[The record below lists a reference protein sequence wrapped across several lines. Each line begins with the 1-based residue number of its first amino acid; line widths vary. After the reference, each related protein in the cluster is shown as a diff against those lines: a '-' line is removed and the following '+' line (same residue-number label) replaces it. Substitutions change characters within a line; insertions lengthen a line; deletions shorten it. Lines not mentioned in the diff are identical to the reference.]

1 MRFGQFSAGLCLAF
15 VLGAQDFSEVQFE
28 RNAVGL
34 RYGEGPVWSKAVAGI
49 LFADVPNNVIQAF
62 VPGKGV
68 GKFKEQLQGP
78 SGLAM
83 DSDGRLIVAE
93 TRGRR
98 LIRYPAGQD
107 KDFEVLVDKFEG
119 KKFNAPNDVVVR
131 KDGQIYF
138 TDPAFGAQADS
149 MELGFYGIY
158 HVTTKGEVSLVAKP
172 KGRPNG
178 LALSPNGKI
187 LYVTNSDERK
197 IYAYDLDGRGKATGE
212 RVVVA
217 KTDGIPDGIETDE
230 KGNLYVAEDTLRVYT
245 PAGKNLESM
254 RLAEKPSNLAFG
266 DPDGLTLYVTTKTGL
281 YRTRV
286 KLGGAGFG
294 PKSSDGAGAR

>member
-1 MRFGQFSAGLCLAF
+1 MRFERFCLAA
-15 VLGAQDFSEVQFE
+15 LLAACGAAQDFSEVQFE

-34 RYGEGPVWSKAVAGI
+34 RYGEGPVWSKAVGGV
-49 LFADVPNNVIQAF
+49 LFTDVPNNVIQAF

-68 GKFKEQLQGP
+68 GKYKEQLQGP
-78 SGLAM
+78 SGMAI
-83 DSDGRLIVAE
+83 DSEGRLIVAE

-98 LIRYPAGQD
+98 LIRYPIGQD
-107 KDFEVLVDKFEG
+107 KNFDVLVDKFEG
-119 KKFNAPNDVVVR
+119 KKLNAPNDVVVR

-138 TDPAFGAQADS
+138 TDPAFGAQADT
-149 MELGFYGIY
+149 MELNHYGIY
-158 HVTTKGEVSLVAKP
+158 QVSPKGELSLLAKP

-197 IYAYDLDGRGKATGE
+197 IYAYDLDGRGKASGE
-212 RVVVA
+212 RVLVA
-217 KTDGIPDGIETDE
+217 KTEGIPDGIETDE

-245 PAGKNLESM
+245 PAGKNVESL

-266 DPDGLTLYVTTKTGL
+266 DPDGLTLYVTTKAGL

-286 KLGGAGFG
+286 KTGGAGFG
-294 PKSSDGAGAR
+294 PKSSDSAAQ

>member
-1 MRFGQFSAGLCLAF
+1 MRFDGFGVACLLAY
-15 VLGAQDFSEVQFE
+15 GAWAQDFSEVQFE

-34 RYGEGPVWSKAVAGI
+34 RYGEGPVWSKAVGGV
-49 LFADVPNNVIQAF
+49 LFTDVPNNVIQAF

-78 SGLAM
+78 SGMAV

-107 KDFEVLVDKFEG
+107 KDFEVLADKFEG

-131 KDGQIYF
+131 KDGQIFF
-138 TDPAFGAQADS
+138 TDPAFGAQTDS
-149 MELGFYGIY
+149 MELNFYGIY
-158 HVTTKGEVSLVAKP
+158 HVTPKGEVTLIAKP

-178 LALSPNGKI
+178 VALSPNGKI

-197 IYAYDLDGRGKATGE
+197 IYAYDVDGRGRASGE

-217 KTDGIPDGIETDE
+217 KTEGIPDGIETDE

-245 PAGKNLESM
+245 PAGKNVESF

-286 KLGGAGFG
+286 KTGGAGFG
-294 PKSSDGAGAR
+294 PKNSDGAGN

>member
-1 MRFGQFSAGLCLAF
+1 MRFGQFWAGISVAVALA
-15 VLGAQDFSEVQFE
+15 AQDFSEVQFE

-34 RYGEGPVWSKAVAGI
+34 RYGEGPVWAKSVNGM

-78 SGLAM
+78 SGLAL
-83 DSDGRLIVAE
+83 DADGRLIVAE

-107 KDFEVLVDKFEG
+107 KNFDVLVDKFEG

-138 TDPAFGAQADS
+138 TDPAFGAQMDA
-149 MELGFYGIY
+149 MELNYYGIY
-158 HVTTKGEVSLVAKP
+158 HVTPKGEVSLVAKP

-197 IYAYDLDGRGKATGE
+197 IYAYDLDGRGRASGE

-230 KGNLYVAEDTLRVYT
+230 KGNLYVAEDTLHVYT
-245 PAGKNLESM
+245 PAGKSIESLK
-254 RLAEKPSNLAFG
+254 LAEKPSNLAFG

-294 PKSSDGAGAR
+294 PKSSDGVN